1 MGRGSSD
8 HAAQVGRYLIEMSTG
23 RPVSLGAPSVLLRY
37 GARLDLGGYL
47 VVAVSQSG
55 RTPEIADYLVRARA
69 AGGADARDHQRP
81 GERRRPCR

>member
-1 MGRGSSD
+1 
-8 HAAQVGRYLIEMSTG
+8 MSTG

-55 RTPEIADYLVRARA
+55 RTPEIADYLARA
-69 AGGADARDHQRP
+69 GRRGADPRDHQRP
-81 GERRRPCR
+81 GERRRPRR